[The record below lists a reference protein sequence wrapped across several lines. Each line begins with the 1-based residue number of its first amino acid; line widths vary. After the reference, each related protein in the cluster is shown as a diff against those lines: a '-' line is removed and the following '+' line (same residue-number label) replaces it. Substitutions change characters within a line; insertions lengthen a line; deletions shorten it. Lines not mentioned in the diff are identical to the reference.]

1 MQKLYYFYTLS
12 SSANPSNIRY
22 VGVTTCKLSQ
32 RLSGHKYYA
41 LHKDKRSTPVH
52 KWMFSEYTL
61 GNTIIITQIDTCNVD
76 KWEKTEQYWISEY
89 RKQGYKLLNIQKGG
103 AGVITKDMRNKDGLQ
118 RSIDAHKCP
127 VYALDDNL
135 NIVMEFNSAIEAV
148 RYFGGKS
155 RTAVTNAIS
164 HNVKTKKSFGY
175 YWVKQSEYKTGNYY
189 VNTTPNFEGR
199 GIKVYRFNKKGV
211 LIETYESC
219 RDFARKCNIRNES
232 AMKRA
237 VKNKS
242 IYLDSFW
249 AFTENATFDLNS
261 QFKYVEIDNNGNVI
275 ERFEKMQNVLDKYNC
290 SISFLYRK
298 NETCRGV
305 LPNGNKIIKNYK

>member
-12 SSANPSNIRY
+12 SSANSSNIRY

-32 RLSGHKYYA
+32 RLSGHKYCA

-61 GNTIIITQIDTCNVD
+61 GNTIIITRIDTCNV
-76 KWEKTEQYWISEY
+76 
-89 RKQGYKLLNIQKGG
+89 
-103 AGVITKDMRNKDGLQ
+103 
-118 RSIDAHKCP
+118 
-127 VYALDDNL
+127 
-135 NIVMEFNSAIEAV
+135 
-148 RYFGGKS
+148 
-155 RTAVTNAIS
+155 
-164 HNVKTKKSFGY
+164 
-175 YWVKQSEYKTGNYY
+175 
-189 VNTTPNFEGR
+189 
-199 GIKVYRFNKKGV
+199 
-211 LIETYESC
+211 
-219 RDFARKCNIRNES
+219 RNES

-242 IYLDSFW
+242 VYLDSFW
-249 AFTENATFDLNS
+249 SFTKNAVFDLNS

-298 NETCRGV
+298 NEACRGV